1 MLCSSAMVQALRVM
15 RLRARG
21 FRNLAEL
28 ELEPGA
34 RFNVIHG
41 ENGQGKSNLL
51 EAIDYL
57 GSLRSFRGAL
67 AADMIAREQAL
78 AELAGD
84 VAGEAVPR
92 AFRVRWR
99 RDAGRELQLDGK
111 RPRTRAQYLNAI
123 QTVLFHPGDLQ
134 LVSGSPELRR
144 AFIDRVL
151 EHFDPTYAS
160 SLDAYERALRSRNR
174 LLKADTPAIK
184 AVRAYDEVLAS
195 AGAVIGQARTRLID
209 ELGPL
214 VSEAFR
220 SVSGEQHALGVRY
233 EPRVEPSLQALRRA
247 LETSLEKDLARGFTA
262 DGPHADDLGLTLDGT
277 PAKRFGSQGQH
288 RAIVLALKVAEL
300 HELTRR
306 VGRVPILL
314 LDDVSSELDPARNRR
329 LFALLAELGGQV
341 FLTTTQPQLIL
352 LDRDRVDYR
361 VVAGRIEAI

>member
-1 MLCSSAMVQALRVM
+1 MPTSLRVLK
-15 RLRARG
+15 LRARG
-21 FRNLAEL
+21 FRNLGAF
-28 ELEPGA
+28 ELEPGP
-34 RFNVIHG
+34 RFNVIFG
-41 ENGQGKSNLL
+41 DNGQGKSNLL

-67 AADMIAREQAL
+67 AADMIAQGGDG

-84 VAGEAVPR
+84 VAGEAVPH
-92 AFRVRWR
+92 AFRVRLR
-99 RDAGRELQLDGK
+99 RDAGRELALDGK
-111 RPRTRAQYLNAI
+111 RPRTRAQYLNAV

-134 LVSGSPELRR
+134 LVSGSPEQRR

-174 LLKADTPAIK
+174 LLKADQPAVR

-195 AGAVIGQARTRLID
+195 AGAVIGQARIRLID

-214 VSEAFR
+214 VSDAFR
-220 SVSGEQHALGVRY
+220 QVSGEQHALGVRY
-233 EPRVEPSLQALRRA
+233 EPRVEPTLQALRRA
-247 LETSLEKDLARGFTA
+247 LELAIDKDLARGFTA
-262 DGPHADDLGLTLDGT
+262 DGPHADELGLTLDGV

-314 LDDVSSELDPARNRR
+314 LDDVSSELDPARNQR
-329 LFALLAELGGQV
+329 LFELLADLGGQV

-352 LDRDRVDYR
+352 LERDRVDYR
-361 VVAGRIEAI
+361 VVSGVIARQA